1 MYMSQA
7 TDPTLADEP
16 EVELDAE
23 DDDLSDIPTQEEVE
37 ERLEELKGE

>member
-1 MYMSQA
+1 MSQG

-16 EVELDAE
+16 EVELDSE

-37 ERLEELKGE
+37 EELEKLKNE